1 MVYFITLNGEFD
13 IMRLILNPR
22 LFCITNGAASIRFES
37 GISVVIASLN
47 ALPKL
52 VNTSKAVFVI
62 VISIVS

>member
-1 MVYFITLNGEFD
+1 
-13 IMRLILNPR
+13 
-22 LFCITNGAASIRFES
+22 
-37 GISVVIASLN
+37 VIASLN